1 MTLLCNMQCLHCG
14 SRAGKRRHNELSE
27 GECLNIADQLIEMG
41 NEHVTL
47 IGGEILLVPH
57 WYKIAKHFI
66 SAGVDANI
74 ITNAY
79 KIGPQQI
86 QDLRNSGIKDI
97 GISIDGLPK
106 THDFIRNK
114 KGSFKNA
121 IDAINKLK
129 KENFRIGIVTTI
141 LDLNFEDLE
150 KMYQIFKKLDI
161 YLWQLQI
168 ASPMGRCED
177 NKSYLLSEDKVPMI
191 TKFIYEKR
199 ALKSLPILIAA
210 DNIGYY
216 NNYDI
221 NIRSTKLEKTSYFSG
236 CAAGLF
242 NIGIDSVGNVRGCQ
256 SLYSEKFIE
265 GNLRQN
271 TLNEIWNKK
280 DAFSYNRNFKFDMLN
295 GKCKNCDK
303 GYVCAGGCRQISYFS
318 NGNKRFYNNVYC
330 SYENT

>member
-97 GISIDGLPK
+97 GISIDGLSK

-129 KENFRIGIVTTI
+129 EENNAKNLKTCIICLKANEKCYIGKTI
-141 LDLNFEDLE
+141 CLGETLDDVASNLFDALIQADEE
-150 KMYQIFKKLDI
+150 KCDI
-161 YLWQLQI
+161 IY
-168 ASPMGRCED
+168 
-177 NKSYLLSEDKVPMI
+177 SESFTNEGIGCAIMN
-191 TKFIYEKR
+191 R
-199 ALKSLPILIAA
+199 LLKSAGYKI
-210 DNIGYY
+210 IG
-216 NNYDI
+216 
-221 NIRSTKLEKTSYFSG
+221 
-236 CAAGLF
+236 A
-242 NIGIDSVGNVRGCQ
+242 
-256 SLYSEKFIE
+256 
-265 GNLRQN
+265 
-271 TLNEIWNKK
+271 
-280 DAFSYNRNFKFDMLN
+280 
-295 GKCKNCDK
+295 
-303 GYVCAGGCRQISYFS
+303 
-318 NGNKRFYNNVYC
+318 
-330 SYENT
+330 

>member
-66 SAGVDANI
+66 
-74 ITNAY
+74 
-79 KIGPQQI
+79 
-86 QDLRNSGIKDI
+86 
-97 GISIDGLPK
+97 
-106 THDFIRNK
+106 RNK

-129 KENFRIGIVTTI
+129 EENFRIGIVTTI
-141 LDLNFEDLE
+141 LDLNFAELE
-150 KMYQIFKKLDI
+150 KMYQILKKLDV

-177 NKSYLLSEDKVPMI
+177 NKKYLLSVDKVPMI

-199 ALKSLPILIAA
+199 FLGDTPILIAA

-216 NNYDI
+216 NKHDI
-221 NIRSTKLEKTSYFSG
+221 NIRSTKLERTSYFTG

-242 NIGIDSVGNVRGCQ
+242 NVGIDSVGNVRGCQ

-271 TLNEIWNKK
+271 SLNEIWHKK

-295 GKCKNCDK
+295 GKCKDCDK

-318 NGNKRFYNNVYC
+318 SEDKCFYNNIYC
-330 SYENT
+330 SYKSE